1 MMEDSKA
8 MEDSSI
14 EKSSTTYLAKEKRLT
29 LVKMQA
35 PLLNKNLTTNMKPKS
50 LAVSLKFY

>member
-29 LVKMQA
+29 FVKMQA
-35 PLLNKNLTTNMKPKS
+35 PLLNKNLTTNMKLKS

>member
-1 MMEDSKA
+1 MVEDSKA

-35 PLLNKNLTTNMKPKS
+35 SLLNKNLTTNMKPKS